1 MAEGAV
7 MAAAPRAGFRAR
19 LRMLEPVTLLWLLL
33 VAGLIFLVA
42 APLLKM
48 LLISFEEQDTGD
60 FTLMNYATAYGRQR
74 YLDALRNSL

>member
-1 MAEGAV
+1 MRHMAEGAILAT
-7 MAAAPRAGFRAR
+7 MPRAGLRAR

-48 LLISFEEQDTGD
+48 LLISFEEQETGA

-74 YLDALRNSL
+74 